1 MKDFIH
7 NLVYYGLFYVCK
19 EQQFRD
25 IKRKICNLVEVIT
38 RYFSEGI
45 LLKKYSDE
53 ELESKLWLITQ
64 CLAEMREYIS
74 PEYKSRAYELL
85 MLNFSAKEIKL
96 LDEYLFE
103 CIKTD
108 ISPKKNE
115 FIEKVIEITNGLPFN
130 EASADRLLLA
140 YQNEELFLKVV
151 NKILES

>member
-1 MKDFIH
+1 
-7 NLVYYGLFYVCK
+7 VYYGLFYVCK
-19 EQQFRD
+19 GQQFRD
-25 IKRKICNLVEVIT
+25 KKRKISNPVEVIT

-45 LLKKYSDE
+45 LLKKYNDE
-53 ELESKLWLITQ
+53 DLESKLWLITQ

-74 PEYKSRAYELL
+74 PEYTSRAYELL

-108 ISPKKNE
+108 ILPNKNE

-140 YQNEELFLKVV
+140 YQREELFLKVV
-151 NKILES
+151 DKILES